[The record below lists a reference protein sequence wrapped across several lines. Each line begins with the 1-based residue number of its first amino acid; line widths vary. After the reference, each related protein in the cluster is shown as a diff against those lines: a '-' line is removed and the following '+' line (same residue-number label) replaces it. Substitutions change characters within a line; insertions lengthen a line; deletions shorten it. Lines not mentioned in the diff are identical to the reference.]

1 MTCGNGE
8 GSDQVDV
15 DVGEPALRDGNWEGL
30 DLDMPVDLGLL
41 AFCAVFG
48 PRGDVSVDA
57 CPNKPGTQKSFCGQ
71 SAGVCDVVDA
81 VEDGAAV
88 AQRHQGPPCPC
99 GCVAGQ
105 PFATYGLKRNG

>member
-1 MTCGNGE
+1 
-8 GSDQVDV
+8 
-15 DVGEPALRDGNWEGL
+15 
-30 DLDMPVDLGLL
+30 MPVDLGLL

-57 CPNKPGTQKSFCGQ
+57 RPNEPGTQKSFCGQ
-71 SAGVCDVVDA
+71 SAGVGNVVDA

-88 AQRHQGPPCPC
+88 AQRHKWPPRPC

>member
-1 MTCGNGE
+1 
-8 GSDQVDV
+8 V

-30 DLDMPVDLGLL
+30 DLDMPVDLGLF

-57 CPNKPGTQKSFCGQ
+57 RPNKPGTQKSFCGQ
-71 SAGVCDVVDA
+71 SAGVGNVVDA

-88 AQRHQGPPCPC
+88 AQRH
-99 GCVAGQ
+99 
-105 PFATYGLKRNG
+105 

>member
-1 MTCGNGE
+1 
-8 GSDQVDV
+8 
-15 DVGEPALRDGNWEGL
+15 
-30 DLDMPVDLGLL
+30 MPVDLGLL
-41 AFCAVFG
+41 ALCAVFG
-48 PRGDVSVDA
+48 PLGDVSVDA

-71 SAGVCDVVDA
+71 SAGVGDVVDA

-88 AQRHQGPPCPC
+88 AQRHKRSPRPC